1 MLHLKSRI
9 MTIKRFLGV
18 GFLIAMLA
26 GTGSSGCVKSSSPPS
41 NPNTYSITNIISTT
55 NFATILDTAL
65 VRTGLDTLFNN
76 YGPWTYFVTTDQ
88 EFNNAGIT
96 LTTIQNMPDSLIKKI
111 VLYGA
116 LPSQYTTTQLPVG
129 PNAPLTTVSGDSIFV
144 TSNGA
149 GVFVNGV
156 ALASQ
161 NTLASNGEMHVVGS
175 ALLPPAGN
183 FVQIATADTA
193 LSYFAAAVARAS
205 TGDFNISVIL
215 ANGVYTVFMPTNAA
229 FQAAGFTTID
239 AVNNAPADSLAEI
252 LEYHILPK
260 RAFTSDFV
268 SQESETT
275 LLSGKTITWGL
286 LGGAEYGVE
295 GAGNSGIIAITTPN
309 IMARSGVIHIIAQ
322 MLKP

>member
-1 MLHLKSRI
+1 

-18 GFLIAMLA
+18 GILMGLLA
-26 GTGSSGCVKSSSPPS
+26 AFGSSGCVKSSVPPS
-41 NPNTYSITNIISTT
+41 NPNSYTITTIITT
-55 NFATILDTAL
+55 TSFATILDTAL
-65 VRTGLDTLFNN
+65 FRTGLDTLFNN

-96 LTTIQNMPDSLIKKI
+96 LSTIQNMPDSLIKKI

-116 LPSQYTTTQLPVG
+116 LPAQYTTSQLPVG
-129 PNAPLTTVSGDSIFV
+129 PNAPLTTVSGDSIFI
-144 TSNGA
+144 TSNGS
-149 GVFVNGV
+149 GVFVNGFE
-156 ALASQ
+156 LAAQ
-161 NTLASNGEMHVVGS
+161 NTLASNGEMHVAGS

-183 FVQIATADTA
+183 FIQIATADTA

-205 TGDFNISVIL
+205 SGDFNISAIL
-215 ANGVYTVFMPTNAA
+215 GNGIYTVFMPTNAA

-239 AVNNAPADSLAEI
+239 AVNNAPSDSLAEI

-268 SQESETT
+268 SQQEEAT
-275 LLSGKTITWGL
+275 LLSGKSITWGL
-286 LGGAEYGVE
+286 LGGAEFGVE
-295 GAGNSGIIAITTPN
+295 GAGNAGIIAITTPN
-309 IMARSGVIHIIAQ
+309 IMARNGVIHIIAQ